1 MLIWGCNMQI
11 EVYNMIPVE
20 DKINI
25 TLEAVCD
32 TFSSL
37 LWDIE
42 FYQCGSFEVYISATP
57 KNIDIFQTGRIV
69 SRDDDKE
76 HFGLIESLEIQTDA
90 EEGDYLIVRGRF
102 LMCLLERRIIYP
114 TISITD
120 ETSYSDI
127 VHTAVKQNAIDS
139 ETRLIPGLKIGKV
152 QSGCW
157 NTQTKLQVSYDNLME
172 WIYKICEK
180 IGGTANIRLSKIADE
195 QYEMIFELFE
205 GTDRSI
211 MQNENPHIVF
221 SDSYTNLLSFSYST
235 DSSVQRNFAYILGQG
250 EGNERKR
257 TVYFD
262 GDEPLFLDRY
272 EVYVDAKDIS
282 EEKQANGETQPIP
295 EEQYLELLKERGKQN
310 IILPL
315 TASKSQ
321 IAVQS
326 TQFQYNKDYFVGDY
340 VTVEHRRFGLRQNK
354 IQIIGMIESF
364 DQNGRNLTPTFKEG

>member
-1 MLIWGCNMQI
+1 MQI
-11 EVYNMIPVE
+11 EVYNMKFI
-20 DKINI
+20 DKALTI

-37 LWDIE
+37 LWDVE
-42 FYQCGSFEVYISATP
+42 FYQCGSFEVYISASP
-57 KNIDIFQTGRIV
+57 RNIDIFQTGRIV
-69 SRDDDKE
+69 ARDDDKE

-90 EEGDYLIVRGRF
+90 EDGDYLIVRGRF

-127 VHTAVKQNAIDS
+127 VHTAVKQNAM
-139 ETRLIPGLKIGKV
+139 ETESRIIPSLKIGAV
-152 QSGCW
+152 QGDCW
-157 NTQTKLQVSYDNLME
+157 NKQTKLQVSYDNLME

-180 IGGTANIRLSKIADE
+180 IGGTANIRLNKISGE
-195 QYEMIFELFE
+195 QYEMVLELSQ
-205 GTDRSI
+205 GSDRSI
-211 MQNENPHIVF
+211 MQSDNPHIIF
-221 SDSYTNLLSFSYST
+221 SDSYTNLLSFTYSS
-235 DSSVQRNFAYILGQG
+235 DISLQRNFAYILGQG
-250 EGNERKR
+250 EGDERKR

-262 GDEPLFLDRY
+262 GDEPLFLNRY

-282 EEKQANGETQPIP
+282 EEEQADGETRTIP

-315 TASKSQ
+315 TASESQ

-326 TQFQYNKDYFVGDY
+326 TQFRYNADYFVGDY

-354 IQIIGMIESF
+354 IQLIGMIESF